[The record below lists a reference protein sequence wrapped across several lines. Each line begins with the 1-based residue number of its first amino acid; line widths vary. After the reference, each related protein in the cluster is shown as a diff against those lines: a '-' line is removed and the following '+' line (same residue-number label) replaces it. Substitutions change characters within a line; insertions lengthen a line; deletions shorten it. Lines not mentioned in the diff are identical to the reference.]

1 MQITKGKITF
11 FIEVSEIKNNG
22 SRIYGGGC
30 CQGINGSQCSVLCKP
45 LLTISLRY
53 VLILWT
59 YWSKTTALLVKTV
72 VTLFSSYSSLILL
85 KITKMYAKMM
95 FTVHKLGFIY
105 SLFTSGS
112 KLGTCTF
119 CTFNKTFINSLYKS
133 FSRVLEFFV
142 KYILVQKSKWP
153 TLRFLND

>member
-1 MQITKGKITF
+1 
-11 FIEVSEIKNNG
+11 
-22 SRIYGGGC
+22 
-30 CQGINGSQCSVLCKP
+30 
-45 LLTISLRY
+45 
-53 VLILWT
+53 
-59 YWSKTTALLVKTV
+59 
-72 VTLFSSYSSLILL
+72 
-85 KITKMYAKMM
+85 MYAKMM

-112 KLGTCTF
+112 KLGACTF